1 MSSGMFQYGLNT
13 TVVMRSASTGVGL
26 AFLPVTTFMS
36 STLLPFSI
44 ASSRNAG
51 MLTIR

>member
-1 MSSGMFQYGLNT
+1 MSVGMFQYGLKT
-13 TVVMRSASTGVGL
+13 TVVMRSTITGVGL
-26 AFLPVTTFMS
+26 SFLPVTTFMS

-44 ASSRNAG
+44 AFSSNAG